1 MNLDL
6 LRTRTTDQLIQ
17 EVVRG
22 TQDPTKWTA
31 EAEVVASFF
40 ISHFLCRR
48 LFEIHDKLERYS
60 AICYSSKQLA
70 QKLSVTYEIEGH
82 SRQFLQDFWIV
93 HDGIYSDK
101 NKILAELEGEFYFR
115 PLGHNQLKVAKN
127 KNPDLFR
134 SIEQLLLASLT
145 LEEIQKILAHRAF
158 DELLRRKT
166 VNNCPQLNRLFAFG
180 NIDSASDYE
189 KIIGYLLGVTN
200 KDQYQVNKDRYELP
214 KDSSTEKES
223 VFNEVIAKTLKKM
236 MATNGSQRLD
246 AILRDIPLY
255 NIMQKLRH
263 ENERVSKSIE
273 HHQDDFKWRS
283 NAYAVDENEAVSDR
297 DPFDF
302 NAYLPQLKQ
311 AFGEAKSN
319 LIAAIWEIDEINCK
333 VKNSQELATKLGKH
347 KNTVKKHMR
356 QLRNDP
362 ENLEKFQEIFV
373 MKAGKKRDPQK

>member
-1 MNLDL
+1 M
-6 LRTRTTDQLIQ
+6 
-17 EVVRG
+17 
-22 TQDPTKWTA
+22 
-31 EAEVVASFF
+31 
-40 ISHFLCRR
+40 
-48 LFEIHDKLERYS
+48 
-60 AICYSSKQLA
+60 
-70 QKLSVTYEIEGH
+70 
-82 SRQFLQDFWIV
+82 
-93 HDGIYSDK
+93 HDGIYSDR
-101 NKILAELEGEFYFR
+101 NKVLSELEGEFDFR

-127 KNPDLFR
+127 KSPDLFR
-134 SIEQLLLASLT
+134 SIEQLLSASLT

-166 VNNCPQLNRLFAFG
+166 VNNCPELNRLFAFG

-223 VFNEVIAKTLKKM
+223 VLNEVIAKTLKKM
-236 MATNGSQRLD
+236 MGKNGSQRLN

-319 LIAAIWEIDEINCK
+319 LIATIWEIDEINCQ
-333 VKNSQELATKLGKH
+333 VKNSQELVAKLGKH
-347 KNTVKKHMR
+347 KNTVKKHKR

-362 ENLEKFQEIFV
+362 ENLEKFQEIFLI
-373 MKAGKKRDPQK
+373 KSRKKT